1 MLSPQ
6 VWPGFTAFADF
17 SNPDT
22 HQWWLENLQHF
33 YAHVPF
39 DGLWIVSPSFPLGCP
54 LPAAQLMPGV
64 CPGRT
69 VPQMQLFQV
78 YPLIPKTTPLKL
90 LHNFLCLGHE

>member
-1 MLSPQ
+1 MVSPQ
-6 VWPGFTAFADF
+6 VWPGFTAFPDF

-33 YAHVPF
+33 YSHVPF
-39 DGLWIVSPSFPLGCP
+39 DGLWIVSPSLPMGCS
-54 LPAAQLMPGV
+54 LPAAQLMPSV

-78 YPLIPKTTPLKL
+78 Y
-90 LHNFLCLGHE
+90 H